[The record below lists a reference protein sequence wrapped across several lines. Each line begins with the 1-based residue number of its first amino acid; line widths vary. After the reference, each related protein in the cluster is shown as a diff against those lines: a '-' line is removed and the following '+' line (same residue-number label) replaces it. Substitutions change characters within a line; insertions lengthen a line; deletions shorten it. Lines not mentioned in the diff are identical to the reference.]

1 MLTIRNNYSKFS
13 IAAIGIISLLL
24 IYFFVWR
31 TDAVGYGSVIGGDG
45 NDYYSYLM
53 SIFIDKNLG
62 HQDTS
67 PWYVIQTPTGTVNV
81 HMIGV
86 SLLLLPFFLVGYLW
100 AVMGGYAVNGISE
113 PFQKM
118 ISLGALFYLIVGLY
132 FIRKL
137 LIDLKNSDKSI
148 AAILALIFFGTNLLN
163 YSVNEPSMS
172 HVYSFS
178 LMSAFLYYS
187 RKMMLSK
194 NAKYFAYAGI
204 IMGLIFLVR
213 PINVII
219 LMILPF
225 WLSSFAEFKSV
236 TKQLHQT
243 SKTNISIAIIS
254 CLTVLSVQSIIW
266 YFQNGKFVQWTYK
279 DNGLYLFS
287 PNTFKMLF
295 GFNAGFFIYTPL
307 CLFLLLG
314 FIPMYKEHKYKFSV
328 LALFI
333 IFIFYLLSC
342 HWAYTYFD
350 GLSIRALVDFYPVFA
365 IVGVKLFSGKVIG
378 YAKSLSLSA
387 ISASVLLN
395 LIFCFQYKAG
405 ILPPAGMNKEKFTY
419 IFLKT
424 DRKYAGV
431 LGGCNDL
438 LPYSKNH
445 PEASYVF
452 ENNFNEIEFFNYKEK
467 EYGVAYEIPQ
477 LGFATS
483 KIYVKV
489 ELKRK
494 EAEFNSSC
502 NALLVLDI
510 QSPDKKTKNFQ
521 AYKLN
526 DVPSENCCEWK
537 TWNYNVTMDG
547 KINATDK
554 LVVYIWNKE
563 KKEFFIDDFKVKV
576 YNYNYNA

>member
-1 MLTIRNNYSKFS
+1 MLSIQNNYSKYS
-13 IAAIGIISLLL
+13 LILTGIVSLLL
-24 IYFFVWR
+24 TYFFVWR

-53 SIFIDKNLG
+53 SVFIDKNLG

-86 SLLLLPFFLVGYLW
+86 SLLLLPFFLVGYMW
-100 AVMGGYAVNGISE
+100 AVIGGYAVNGISE

-118 ISLGALFYLIVGLY
+118 ISLGALFYLILGLY

-148 AAILALIFFGTNLLN
+148 AVILALIFFGTNLLN
-163 YSVNEPSMS
+163 YSVNEPTMS

-178 LMSAFLYYS
+178 LISAFLYYS
-187 RKMMLSK
+187 RKMMLSQ
-194 NAKYFAYAGI
+194 NAKYFAYSGI

-213 PINVII
+213 PINVIV

-225 WLSSFAEFKSV
+225 WLGSFSEFKSV
-236 TKQLHQT
+236 IKQLLHA
-243 SKTNISIAIIS
+243 SKTKISISIIS
-254 CLTVLSVQSIIW
+254 CLVVLSVQSIIW
-266 YFQNGKFVQWTYK
+266 YFQNGKLIQWTYK

-287 PNTFKMLF
+287 PNTLQMLF
-295 GFNAGFFIYTPL
+295 GFNSGFFIYTPL

-314 FIPMYKEHKYKFSV
+314 LIPMYNEHKYKFTV
-328 LALFI
+328 LALFVL
-333 IFIFYLLSC
+333 FMFYILSC

-365 IVGVKLFSGKVIG
+365 IVGVKLFSGKIVG
-378 YAKSLSLSA
+378 FLKSVSLSV
-387 ISASVLLN
+387 ISACVLLN
-395 LIFCFQYKAG
+395 LIFCYQYKAG

-424 DRKYAGV
+424 DKKYAGV

-445 PEASYVF
+445 PEATYTF
-452 ENNFNEIEFFNYKEK
+452 ENSFNEIEFFNYKEK
-467 EYGVAYEIPQ
+467 EYGVAYEIPH
-477 LGFATS
+477 LNFNTS
-483 KIYVKV
+483 KIYIKV
-489 ELKRK
+489 ELRRK
-494 EAEFNSSC
+494 ETELNSSA
-502 NALLVLDI
+502 NALLVLDV
-510 QSPDKKTKNFQ
+510 QSPGNVTKSFQ

-526 DVPSENCCEWK
+526 DTPSESCCDWK
-537 TWNYNVTMDG
+537 TWKYNVTMDG
-547 KINATDK
+547 NIEAGDK
-554 LVVYIWNKE
+554 LTVYIWNKE
-563 KKEFFIDDFKVKV
+563 KKEFYIDDFKVKV